1 MLAVVASQDISNLAT
16 PPTNEESKWA
26 GSKAP
31 VDINLQQAGMTG
43 ASTACHWP
51 PRGCPQALCL
61 VGSRGLTELARTLPS
76 LNFGS
81 NKLIWA
87 GLVPMERYD
96 RSHKEQG
103 SASVQCQDRK
113 PGTVRGTR
121 VLICYPSNGLA
132 RGILGCPR
140 YPTQPYTGTVFTVQS
155 VWLFRHNRWT
165 RHSSILWW
173 NNPRAGARNF
183 GYYCI
188 GRFNL
193 RSGYRDSAK
202 PASSTK
208 TELNCRVQC
217 QCERNFTHVSVEPD
231 SMCLNHARAPE
242 VSCVKYSN
250 YVLSI
255 FIKTILIKFK
265 SIHSVCNDLVF

>member
-140 YPTQPYTGTVFTVQS
+140 YPTQPY
-155 VWLFRHNRWT
+155 WKCLPE
-165 RHSSILWW
+165 ILDISW
-173 NNPRAGARNF
+173 
-183 GYYCI
+183 I
-188 GRFNL
+188 L
-193 RSGYRDSAK
+193 II
-202 PASSTK
+202 
-208 TELNCRVQC
+208 
-217 QCERNFTHVSVEPD
+217 
-231 SMCLNHARAPE
+231 
-242 VSCVKYSN
+242 
-250 YVLSI
+250 LSI
-255 FIKTILIKFK
+255 CLHCTACAVMKGFFPYLAQIIT
-265 SIHSVCNDLVF
+265 SMRVCFTMNFDLVSLTYIFKVMQPWFYQVSWSHKLLMLSISLINDCLMQWYWFMVDYGGY

>member
-140 YPTQPYTGTVFTVQS
+140 YPTQPYSKVDGRRKKKRGGGVSKVD
-155 VWLFRHNRWT
+155 VW
-165 RHSSILWW
+165 
-173 NNPRAGARNF
+173 
-183 GYYCI
+183 
-188 GRFNL
+188 
-193 RSGYRDSAK
+193 AK
-202 PASSTK
+202 KGSK
-208 TELNCRVQC
+208 
-217 QCERNFTHVSVEPD
+217 
-231 SMCLNHARAPE
+231 
-242 VSCVKYSN
+242 
-250 YVLSI
+250 I
-255 FIKTILIKFK
+255 
-265 SIHSVCNDLVF
+265 VCFP

>member
-140 YPTQPYTGTVFTVQS
+140 YPTQPYMIR
-155 VWLFRHNRWT
+155 WLSEERRNSSALATELNLFALTSRNHA
-165 RHSSILWW
+165 SSILVV
-173 NNPRAGARNF
+173 
-183 GYYCI
+183 
-188 GRFNL
+188 
-193 RSGYRDSAK
+193 SYRISA
-202 PASSTK
+202 
-208 TELNCRVQC
+208 
-217 QCERNFTHVSVEPD
+217 
-231 SMCLNHARAPE
+231 
-242 VSCVKYSN
+242 
-250 YVLSI
+250 
-255 FIKTILIKFK
+255 
-265 SIHSVCNDLVF
+265 

>member
-51 PRGCPQALCL
+51 PGGCPQALCL

-140 YPTQPYTGTVFTVQS
+140 YPTQPY
-155 VWLFRHNRWT
+155 
-165 RHSSILWW
+165 IL
-173 NNPRAGARNF
+173 
-183 GYYCI
+183 
-188 GRFNL
+188 
-193 RSGYRDSAK
+193 
-202 PASSTK
+202 
-208 TELNCRVQC
+208 
-217 QCERNFTHVSVEPD
+217 
-231 SMCLNHARAPE
+231 
-242 VSCVKYSN
+242 
-250 YVLSI
+250 
-255 FIKTILIKFK
+255 
-265 SIHSVCNDLVF
+265 